1 MKQSEIRLII
11 ELDENNFPDKI
22 FWNATDSPT
31 GQTEEAKAVSLSM
44 WDPKNLD
51 TMRIDLWAKDMMLED
66 MKRFMIDAIGGMA
79 QTLREAT
86 GDEYM
91 AAEMEALCQK
101 MQHRLNEQLKT
112 NYQQ

>member
-1 MKQSEIRLII
+1 MKQSEIRLVI
-11 ELDENNFPDKI
+11 ELDDNNFPDKI
-22 FWNATDSPT
+22 FWNATDSPS
-31 GQTEEAKAVSLSM
+31 GQPEETKAISLSM

-91 AAEMEALCQK
+91 SAEMEGLCQK
-101 MQHRLNEQLKT
+101 LQHRLDEQMKA
-112 NYQQ
+112 NQ